1 MDETMFEKF
10 FDCIEELLTDDFD
23 LVPSNELVSVI
34 TEKLINEWQTIT
46 VDELKEFLQSEG
58 LKEATDETTFQFH
71 EDLYN
76 SFLNLKYEE
85 G

>member
-1 MDETMFEKF
+1 MDELMYEKF
-10 FDCIEELLTDDFD
+10 FDCVEELLTDDFD
-23 LVPSNELVSVI
+23 LVPSNELISAI
-34 TEKLINEWQTIT
+34 TARLVNDWQTIT
-46 VDELKEFLQSEG
+46 VDELKVFLQSEG

-76 SFLNLKYEE
+76 SFLNLMDEE